1 MTVLAQVLAQPGTC
15 LLRHCKSD
23 GAIDLIIIV
32 VVVGKLATAL
42 RWRTRTWGQLVGTDL
57 LLEACLFLFTQVIS
71 RSSPVS

>member
-32 VVVGKLATAL
+32 VVVVGKLATSL
-42 RWRTRTWGQLVGTDL
+42 RWRTQTWGQLVGTDL
-57 LLEACLFLFTQVIS
+57 LLEACLILFTQVIS
-71 RSSPVS
+71 RIFS